1 MKKLAII
8 VLVLLIQNNIF
19 SQIKKKTYP
28 FEVEIRGKG
37 EPIIFI
43 PGLASKGSVWN
54 QVVDSLKNKYECH
67 ILTLAG
73 FAKQKPISLEKGYLP
88 KMTNEIINYIIN
100 ETNKKPILIGHS
112 LGGFISLS
120 IASSQSELL
129 SKIIVVDSYPFMSS
143 ANNPNV
149 TSENIIP
156 QAEQM
161 KEMLLTM
168 SDRQFIKQQ
177 KLTIPKMVTD
187 SSDIRSV
194 TNWSILSDRAT
205 IAQATY
211 ELMTT
216 DLRQDIGKIKI
227 PILVLG
233 SWYGLKEYGI
243 TKEAVKMSYENQF
256 LKANNYKIEISDTAR
271 HFIMLDDSKWF
282 LKLVKSFI
290 VYEK

>member
-194 TNWSILSDRAT
+194 TNWSIQSDRAT